1 MSLLMRLLLQ
11 ICEKWLL
18 RWSVRPVHTEHPAEH
33 EPCITVA
40 RPFKNTFA
48 KQHTG
53 TGIRRNPQEFSPR
66 RHLLRGAQEILR
78 HSCDGGGNYGLR
90 YFRCHATFF
99 TIPKYSQELLRPRE
113 LGRRIHS
120 LFPRAS

>member
-1 MSLLMRLLLQ
+1 M
-11 ICEKWLL
+11 
-18 RWSVRPVHTEHPAEH
+18 PAES
-33 EPCITVA
+33 T
-40 RPFKNTFA
+40 RGFA
-48 KQHTG
+48 PPT
-53 TGIRRNPQEFSPR
+53 PSA
-66 RHLLRGAQEILR
+66 GAQHILR

-120 LFPRAS
+120 LFPRASAVDTPGHADIHVTQNVQHILLISVIG